1 MHLERRD
8 SDKQTGPG
16 EMLLVVV
23 VVSDHMAHV
32 LAEEALD
39 ALVELLD
46 AVDVD
51 LLHPVRAVGF
61 RRYRVER
68 RNLLG

>member
-1 MHLERRD
+1 
-8 SDKQTGPG
+8 
-16 EMLLVVV
+16 
-23 VVSDHMAHV
+23 MAHV

-61 RRYRVER
+61 RGYRVER
-68 RNLLG
+68 WNLLG